1 MLRDMGLD
9 AFSQAFMDA
18 QAWGTPRQLLEK
30 LEHWRSV
37 LGPFDM
43 IVAFRA
49 AGIAYADAEGSM
61 RLFAEKVMPEIRR
74 WDAEA
79 KEVA

>member
-1 MLRDMGLD
+1 LRDMGLD
-9 AFSQAFMDA
+9 AFSQAYMDA
-18 QAWGTPRQLLEK
+18 QAWGTPRQIVEK
-30 LEHWRSV
+30 LEHWRGV

-49 AGIAYADAEGSM
+49 AGIAYADAERSM
-61 RLFAEKVMPEIRR
+61 RLFAEKVIPELRR
-74 WDAEA
+74 WDADA